1 MSRQENKKSIGFM
14 IFAII
19 LSVILVVFTG
29 GLVYQIFKLQI
40 LPDNILI
47 PIILVL
53 ILLTLIFVLL
63 INFSAAWVG
72 IKNLMFFNGSCVEC
86 CIWIR
91 KLLFVFDKY
100 NIRDSYRSR
109 E

>member
-1 MSRQENKKSIGFM
+1 M

-29 GLVYQIFKLQI
+29 GLIYQIFKLQI

-53 ILLTLIFVLL
+53 ILLTMIFVLL
-63 INFSAAWVG
+63 INFSTHGLVSK
-72 IKNLMFFNGSCVEC
+72 ILCSLMVVVLSAVYGLGNYYLYSTNTTLETVTDQENKAK
-86 CIWIR
+86 IR
-91 KLLFVFDKY
+91 FPLL
-100 NIRDSYRSR
+100 R
-109 E
+109 